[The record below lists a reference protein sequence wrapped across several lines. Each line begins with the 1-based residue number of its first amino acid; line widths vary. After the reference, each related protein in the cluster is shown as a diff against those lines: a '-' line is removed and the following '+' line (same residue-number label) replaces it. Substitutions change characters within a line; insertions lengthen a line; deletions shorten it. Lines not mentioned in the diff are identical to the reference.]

1 MNDQVT
7 SHICIKNHV
16 LITDNDSGELIC
28 SNCGMVISEKT
39 TDNVHEESGAFT
51 SEELNNR
58 ERTGPPRSLAVHDMG
73 LSTVIGRRNIDASGK
88 LLNASMRSTIER
100 LRTWDS
106 RLQVNDSGNRG
117 LRHAFYELDKFKD
130 KLRLTDTIIEKAAYI
145 YRKAQ
150 QRGMVRG
157 RTILGILAAAIYIA
171 CREMQTFRTLND
183 IADTTSLKRK
193 EIARNFRTL
202 IFELNI
208 RSPAIDPMKCITKIA
223 HNANITERAKREAM
237 KLMAVVVRKELSAG
251 KEPMGLA
258 ATVLY
263 ISCKKA
269 GENKSQL
276 ELARAS
282 GVTDVTI
289 RNRFNH
295 LKYMLDVELN

>member
-7 SHICIKNHV
+7 SHICMKNHV
-16 LITDNDSGELIC
+16 PITDNESGELIC
-28 SNCGMVISEKT
+28 SNCGIVIS
-39 TDNVHEESGAFT
+39 DRIADFAHEESHAFT
-51 SEELNNR
+51 LEELNNR
-58 ERTGPPRSLAVHDMG
+58 VRTGPPRSFAVHDMG
-73 LSTVIGRRNIDASGK
+73 LSTVIGRGNRDASGQ

-100 LRTWDS
+100 LRTWDL
-106 RLQVNDSGNRG
+106 RLQVNKSEDRS
-117 LRHAFYELDKFKD
+117 LRQAFYELNRYKE
-130 KLRLTDTIIEKAAYI
+130 KLGLTDTIIEKAAYI

-157 RTILGILAAAIYIA
+157 RTILGLLAAAVYIA
-171 CREMQTFRTLND
+171 CREMQTSRTLSD
-183 IADTTSLKRK
+183 IADTTSVKRK
-193 EIARNFRTL
+193 DIAKNFRTL
-202 IFELNI
+202 VFELNI
-208 RSPAIDPMKCITKIA
+208 RSPALDPMKCIAKIA
-223 HNANITERAKREAM
+223 DNANITERTRREAM
-237 KLMAVVVRKELSAG
+237 KLMTVIVRKELSAG

-295 LKYMLDVELN
+295 LK

>member
-1 MNDQVT
+1 MNDPIT

-16 LITDNDSGELIC
+16 LITDDESGELIC

-39 TDNVHEESGAFT
+39 TDNAPEESRAFT

-58 ERTGPPRSLAVHDMG
+58 ERTGPPHSLAVHDMG
-73 LSTVIGRRNIDASGK
+73 LSTVIGRRNVDASGQ
-88 LLNASMRSTIER
+88 LLNVSMRSTIER

-106 RLQVNDSGNRG
+106 RLQVYDSRNRG
-117 LRHAFYELDKFKD
+117 LRRALYELDKFKD
-130 KLRLTDTIIEKAAYI
+130 KLRLADTIIEKAAYI

-150 QRGMVRG
+150 QRGLVRG

-171 CREMQTFRTLND
+171 CREMQAFRTIND
-183 IADTTSLKRK
+183 IAENTRVERN
-193 EIARNFRTL
+193 EIAKNFRIL

-208 RSPAIDPMKCITKIA
+208 RSPAIDPMKCIAKIA
-223 HNANITERAKREAM
+223 HNSNITERTKREAM

-295 LKYMLDVELN
+295 LKYMLDAELN

>member
-1 MNDQVT
+1 M
-7 SHICIKNHV
+7 KNHV
-16 LITDNDSGELIC
+16 PITDNESGELIC
-28 SNCGMVISEKT
+28 SNCGIVIS
-39 TDNVHEESGAFT
+39 DRIADFAHEESRAFT
-51 SEELNNR
+51 LEELNNR
-58 ERTGPPRSLAVHDMG
+58 VRTGPPRSLAVHDMG
-73 LSTVIGRRNIDASGK
+73 LSTVIGRGNRDASGQ

-100 LRTWDS
+100 LRTWDL
-106 RLQVNDSGNRG
+106 RLQVNKSEDRS
-117 LRHAFYELDKFKD
+117 LRQAFYELNKFKE
-130 KLRLTDTIIEKAAYI
+130 KLGLTDTIIEKAAYI

-157 RTILGILAAAIYIA
+157 RTILGLLAAAVYIA
-171 CREMQTFRTLND
+171 CREMQTSRTLSD
-183 IADTTSLKRK
+183 IADTTGVKRK
-193 EIARNFRTL
+193 EIAKNFRTL
-202 IFELNI
+202 VFGLNI
-208 RSPAIDPMKCITKIA
+208 RSPALDPMKCIAKIA
-223 HNANITERAKREAM
+223 DNANITERTKREAM
-237 KLMAVVVRKELSAG
+237 KLMAVIVRKELSAG

-295 LKYMLDVELN
+295 LKYMLDAELN

>member
-39 TDNVHEESGAFT
+39 TDNVHEESRAFT

-73 LSTVIGRRNIDASGK
+73 LSTVIGRRNIDASGQ

-106 RLQVNDSGNRG
+106 RLQVYDSGNRG
-117 LRHAFYELDKFKD
+117 LRRALYELDKFKD

-150 QRGMVRG
+150 QRGLIRG
-157 RTILGILAAAIYIA
+157 RTILGMLAAAIYIA
-171 CREMQTFRTLND
+171 CREMQAFRTIND
-183 IADTTSLKRK
+183 IAETTHVKRN
-193 EIARNFRTL
+193 EIAKNFRVL

-208 RSPAIDPMKCITKIA
+208 RSPAIDPMKCIAKIA
-223 HNANITERAKREAM
+223 HNSKITERTKREAM